1 MKGQYRIIK
10 EVILFAIGVGIAVFV
25 LFSFSK
31 LEKDIE
37 VVTMQNRMR
46 VIASDIRN
54 AIFKLYESGANSTI
68 YLEIPEKLGDNVY
81 VIKLIDDNI
90 TLFLYDNPKINVTE
104 KIFNI
109 SQDNLISGEVAS
121 ISKYIEITRSG
132 SNIILRRYR
141 I

>member
-1 MKGQYRIIK
+1 
-10 EVILFAIGVGIAVFV
+10 
-25 LFSFSK
+25 
-31 LEKDIE
+31 
-37 VVTMQNRMR
+37 MQNRMR